1 MTTEPIKS
9 KVIII
14 KTGDSVL
21 VYNDGKV
28 VSKNDYKSPSAIYTN
43 HDSFIGTK
51 AEVDAKIIE
60 LKLTE
65 SK

>member
-14 KTGDSVL
+14 KAGDSVL

-28 VSKNDYKSPSAIYTN
+28 VSKNDYKSPSAIYTRF
-43 HDSFIGTK
+43 DSFIGTK
-51 AEVDAKIIE
+51 AQVEAKIIE
-60 LKLTE
+60 LGLEEGK
-65 SK
+65 

>member
-14 KTGDSVL
+14 KAGDSVL

-28 VSKNDYKSPSAIYTN
+28 VSNRDFKSHSAIFTK

-51 AEVDAKIIE
+51 AEVEAKIIE
-60 LKLTE
+60 LGLTE
-65 SK
+65 TL

>member
-1 MTTEPIKS
+1 MTTEPKES

-28 VSKNDYKSPSAIYTN
+28 VSKKEYKSPSAIYTRF
-43 HDSFIGTK
+43 DSFIGTK
-51 AEVDAKIIE
+51 DEVEAKIIE

-65 SK
+65 IK

>member
-9 KVIII
+9 KVITI

-21 VYNDGKV
+21 VYKDKKILINK
-28 VSKNDYKSPSAIYTN
+28 DYIAPSAIYTN

-51 AEVDAKIIE
+51 LEVEAKIKELGLIE
-60 LKLTE
+60 
-65 SK
+65 